1 MQNGE
6 IKDYKLQTTHY
17 SPHLVPAIIKSM
29 ARTVILI
36 ILDGW
41 GIGHNDESNPIYVVK
56 PPNLKF
62 LEDNYPATSL
72 QASGISVGLPWG
84 EVGNSEVG
92 HLTIGAGRVI
102 YQYFPRIT
110 MSIQDGTF
118 FANPAIKA
126 ACDHAKKN
134 NSTLHL
140 AGLLT
145 KGNVHASLDHV
156 KALLKFAEKEGVPNV
171 RLQLF
176 ADGKDSPP
184 KTVEKFLAELP
195 ADKVA
200 SLIGRYYAM
209 DREGNWRLTEQ
220 AYGCMTGTAGVE
232 AGGKLSEIIA
242 ANYAKGLDEEFLP
255 PVRILPGGGIKD
267 NDALFFFNYREDSV
281 RQIADAFITKG
292 FDSFKVQPFQNL
304 FVATMTH
311 YMDKFKCPVAFPPE
325 VIKDPLGKVIS
336 DAKMTQLRLA
346 ESYKYA
352 HVTYFFNSFIEPPLE
367 GEYRVLVPSEPIPH
381 PDEHPQMM
389 ASLITD
395 RLLQAIENRAF
406 NFILVNYANGD
417 TIAHSGNY
425 NASCEA
431 VRIVDKEIGR
441 VIQSVLSTDAVLM
454 ISSDHGNVEELIN
467 PMTGK
472 TETQHDPSPVPFYL
486 VAKEFKG
493 KKFINWQSIATQPIG
508 IISDIAPTILE
519 VMGLPKP
526 PGMNGRSLL
535 GDLL

>member
-1 MQNGE
+1 
-6 IKDYKLQTTHY
+6 
-17 SPHLVPAIIKSM
+17 M
-29 ARTVILI
+29 ARTVILV

-41 GIGHNDESNPIYVVK
+41 GIGRNDESNPIYVVK
-56 PPNLKF
+56 PQTFKF
-62 LEDNYPATSL
+62 LEENYPMTSV

-92 HLTIGAGRVI
+92 HLTIGAGKVI

-118 FANPAIKA
+118 FENPAIKA

-134 NSTLHL
+134 NSTLHF
-140 AGLLT
+140 AGLLS
-145 KGNVHASLDHV
+145 KGNVHASLDHI
-156 KALLKFAEKEGVPNV
+156 KALLKFADKEGVKNV

-184 KTVEKFLAELP
+184 KTLESFLAELP
-195 ADKVA
+195 MEKIA

-220 AYGCMTGTAGVE
+220 AYGCMTGTSGILAE
-232 AGGKLSEIIA
+232 GKLSELIA
-242 ANYAKGLDEEFLP
+242 ANYAKGLDEEFIAP
-255 PVRILPGGGIKD
+255 IRVQPDGGIQD
-267 NDALFFFNYREDSV
+267 GDAVFFFNYREDSI
-281 RQIADAFITKG
+281 RQIADSFITKD
-292 FDSFKVQPFQNL
+292 FTNFKVQPFQNL

-311 YMDKFKCPVAFPPE
+311 YLDKFTCPVAFPPE
-325 VIKDPLGKVIS
+325 NVKSPLGKVIS
-336 DAKMTQLRLA
+336 DAKMTQLRLT

-352 HVTYFFNSFIEPPLE
+352 HVTYFFNGFTEPPFE
-367 GEYRVLVPSEPIPH
+367 GEYRVLIPSEPIPH

-389 ASLITD
+389 APPITD
-395 RLLQAIENRAF
+395 RLIQAIENRAF

-431 VRIVDKEIGR
+431 VKIIDREIGR
-441 VIQSVLSTDAVLM
+441 VVQSAIATDAVLL
-454 ISSDHGNVEELIN
+454 ITSDHGNVEELLN

-472 TETQHDPSPVPFYL
+472 TETQHDPSPVPVYL
-486 VAKEFKG
+486 VGKEYKG
-493 KKFINWQSIATQPIG
+493 RKFINWRTIATQPIG

-519 VMGLPKP
+519 IMGLPKP
-526 PGMNGRSLL
+526 EDMNGRSLL
-535 GDLL
+535 EDLL